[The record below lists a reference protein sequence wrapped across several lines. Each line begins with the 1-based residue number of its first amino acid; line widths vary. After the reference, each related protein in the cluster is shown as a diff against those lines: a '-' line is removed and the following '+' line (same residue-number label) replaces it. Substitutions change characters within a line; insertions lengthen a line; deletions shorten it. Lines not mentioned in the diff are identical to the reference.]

1 MTTPTPTVA
10 VFTRTRFA
18 KPCKTCGEPIT
29 LARTTGTKA
38 WMAFEADP
46 VALRTR
52 QGDDGSLVED
62 VALSDRHDCRG
73 PLFTRDEPELL

>member
-1 MTTPTPTVA
+1 MSA
-10 VFTRTRFA
+10 VPMIAIVNRSRFT

-29 LARTTGTKA
+29 LARTATSGA

-52 QGDDGSLVED
+52 QGDDGTLVEE
-62 VALSDRHDCRG
+62 VALSDRHDCAG